1 MSNYAFQ
8 RKPQHVPFVNTTH
21 RTIQSPI
28 PAPGTEIFLEE
39 LAACESKSMQGQL
52 PIIWDRAEDVYIFDH
67 LGNKW
72 IDFTSTIFVANIGHA
87 NQHLISSVKSALDN
101 SLVHTYAYP
110 NKIRLEYLKLL
121 VQFAGNN
128 FEKGFLLSSG
138 TEATEVVLKLMRVN
152 GQASKKRRLGVICL
166 EGNWHGRT
174 MGAQLMSSNLE
185 QKQWIGCQDL
195 DIHHLPFPY
204 PWEVEENNAEKFLHE
219 SLTSLKKNNIDLEK
233 DICGVMLETFQG
245 WGAVFYPNAYVKAI
259 EKMCREYNI
268 LLAFD
273 EMQAGFGRTGTK
285 FGYEHY
291 GVQPDLICCGKGM
304 GGGFPLSGVLG
315 KSWVM
320 DLPGF
325 GNMSSTHSANPIS
338 CAAGLATIQEIE
350 SKGLVRESFLKG
362 QLLNRG
368 LLAIQ
373 TANPDRIS
381 YVLGKGL
388 LAAVLFRNPNT
399 GEPDNIFPSRVSEI
413 CMQMGLLVVHTGREA
428 IKIGPPLTI
437 TEDCL
442 QEGIDV
448 FKEAIQQ
455 AICQEK

>member
-1 MSNYAFQ
+1 VSRYTFHK
-8 RKPQHVPFVNTTH
+8 KPQQVPFVNTRH

-28 PAPGTEIFLEE
+28 PAPGTESFLEE
-39 LAACESKSMQGQL
+39 LAVFESKSMQGQL
-52 PIIWDRAEDVYIFDH
+52 PIIWDRAEDVYVFDH

-87 NQHLISSVKSALDN
+87 NQHLISSVKSVLND

-121 VQFAGNN
+121 VRFAGNN

-174 MGAQLMSSNLE
+174 MGAQLMSSNLD
-185 QKQWIGCQDL
+185 QKQWVGHQDL

-204 PWEVEENNAEKFLHE
+204 PWEVAEDNAEKFLYE
-219 SLTSLKKNNIDLEK
+219 SLTSLEKNNINLEK

-245 WGAVFYPNAYVKAI
+245 WGAVFYPSAYVKAI

-304 GGGFPLSGVLG
+304 GGGFPISGVLG
-315 KSWVM
+315 KSEVM

-350 SKGLVRESFLKG
+350 SKNLVKESFVKG
-362 QLLNRG
+362 QLLSRR
-368 LLAIQ
+368 LLEIQ
-373 TANPDRIS
+373 KKYSDRIS

-388 LAAVLFRNPNT
+388 LAAVLFRDPHT
-399 GEPDNIFPSRVSEI
+399 GEPDNIFPSRVAEI

-428 IKIGPPLTI
+428 IKIGPPLII

-448 FKEAIQQ
+448 FEEAIRQ
-455 AICQEK
+455 AIC